1 MGRKKLKPEKPL
13 TETQKKAVAMYYDY
27 ERVVDIAAACGVHRS
42 TIYRWTQ
49 LRNFRKEWQRIDR
62 NWRRKFERREAK
74 RRAEED
80 AYWEKKQREAE
91 EKLHEIGAKIT
102 KKPGKDW
109 YKAWNEYEKAICRG
123 RTLSQLMDAIFNPN
137 YKPRKG
143 RRH

>member
-27 ERVVDIAAACGVHRS
+27 ERVRDIAAACGVHRS

-80 AYWEKKQREAE
+80 AYWEEKERETKK
-91 EKLHEIGAKIT
+91 KLDELSAKIT
-102 KKPGKDW
+102 KKPGKEW
-109 YKAWNEYEKAICRG
+109 YKAYDEYMKACLRG
-123 RTLSQLMDAIFNPN
+123 KTLAQVFNAFDGLRP
-137 YKPRKG
+137 KHRK
-143 RRH
+143 RRRQ